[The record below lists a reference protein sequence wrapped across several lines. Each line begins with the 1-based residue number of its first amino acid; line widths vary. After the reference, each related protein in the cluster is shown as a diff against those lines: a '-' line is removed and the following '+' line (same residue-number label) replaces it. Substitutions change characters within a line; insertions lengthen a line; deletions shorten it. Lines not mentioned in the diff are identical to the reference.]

1 MCTGKNYLLPAKV
14 SKKKNNAQNKMLIS
28 EKMAAYSALHM
39 LYYGHTSIIKRK
51 EQELIEQLSP
61 LNFLIHHSIIKANL
75 TKAPTK
81 KSH

>member
-1 MCTGKNYLLPAKV
+1 
-14 SKKKNNAQNKMLIS
+14 
-28 EKMAAYSALHM
+28 MAAYSALHM
-39 LYYGHTSIIKRK
+39 QYYGHTSIIKRY

-61 LNFLIHHSIIKANL
+61 LNFLIHHSKIKANL